1 MKKNSFLYEITL
13 NLIIT
18 LLISISSFLLNKY
31 FTNYLGMKNLGM
43 MKLFTQL
50 LAYLNLAE
58 IGLASAS
65 TYALYKPLAEKNYK
79 QISIVI
85 NTITSLYNKIF
96 LFILIIGLS
105 LSPMIPF
112 FIKDK
117 IIDKNIYLYWSLYVI
132 STALNYSFVKYSVLF
147 TADQK
152 FGFVR
157 LVQGGSK
164 IFCQLLQILVIIK
177 LQSFL
182 IFILLLILDNVIQY
196 IFYKIHYK
204 KYYLYIYKT
213 EVKDKS
219 ITKNLKNLFWHK
231 IAGLIVFNTD
241 LILISKFISLE
252 IVGIYASYQMVIQM
266 IMTIINIVLNVL
278 RPKIG
283 KYIAENK
290 KEKIF
295 YYWKNL
301 NILFLFVSILF
312 SFCTYKLV
320 NDFVILWLGKQFVL
334 TIFSVKLIMANFF
347 VLCFRGITDIF
358 KDGSGFFDDIYLP
371 ILEAM
376 INFVIS
382 IILVNYM
389 GLNGVIIGTIVS
401 NILIICI
408 AKPILVFKR
417 CFNKELKGYI
427 KTYGNYL
434 ILITISLLSCNF
446 IMKFIT
452 VKNINSWFD
461 WIING
466 ITVGSITFIVIFII
480 FLSNADFRRIMCFKQ
495 LKLIGEKN
503 ECNNNSSRN
512 RNKT

>member
-1 MKKNSFLYEITL
+1 MKKTVFFKEIVLNLTITIGISITL
-13 NLIIT
+13 
-18 LLISISSFLLNKY
+18 FLVNRY
-31 FTNYLGMKNLGM
+31 FAFYLGVQNLGL

-96 LFILIIGLS
+96 LFILIVGL
-105 LSPMIPF
+105 LLNPIIPF

-132 STALNYSFVKYSVLF
+132 STALSYSFVKYSVLF

-157 LVQGGSK
+157 LIQGGSK

-182 IFILLLILDNVIQY
+182 IFILLLILDNIIQY

-204 KYYLYIYKT
+204 KYYSYIFKT
-213 EVKDKS
+213 EIKDKS

-231 IAGLIVFNTD
+231 IAELIVFNTY

-252 IVGIYASYQMVIQM
+252 IVGIYASYQMIIQM

-283 KYIAENK
+283 KFIAENN

-295 YYWKNL
+295 NYWRHL
-301 NILFLFVSILF
+301 NILSLFSSILF
-312 SFCTYKLV
+312 SSCTYKLI
-320 NDFVILWLGKQFVL
+320 NDFIILWLGEKFILSKL
-334 TIFSVKLIMANFF
+334 TVFLILMNLFIQN
-347 VLCFRGITDIF
+347 FRGITDIF
-358 KDGSGFFDDIYLP
+358 KDGSGFFDDIQLP
-371 ILEAM
+371 ISEAL
-376 INFVIS
+376 INFILS
-382 IILVNYM
+382 IILVQYI
-389 GLNGVIIGTIVS
+389 GLNGIVIGTIAS

-408 AKPILVFKR
+408 ARPIMVFKR
-417 CFNKELKGYI
+417 CFDRNTKDYI
-427 KTYGNYL
+427 KIYGNYL
-434 ILITISLLSCNF
+434 ILVIVSLLSYNF
-446 IMKFIT
+446 ILKFISL
-452 VKNINSWFD
+452 KNVNSWFD
-461 WIING
+461 WIVNG
-466 ITVGSITFIVIFII
+466 VIVGSITFIITFII
-480 FLSNADFRRIMCFKQ
+480 FLNNKDFR
-495 LKLIGEKN
+495 
-503 ECNNNSSRN
+503 NNLLLLRG
-512 RNKT
+512 NKK

>member
-1 MKKNSFLYEITL
+1 MTNFKFFKEIVLNLTITIGISITL
-13 NLIIT
+13 
-18 LLISISSFLLNKY
+18 FLVNRY
-31 FTNYLGMKNLGM
+31 FAFYLGVQNLGL

-85 NTITSLYNKIF
+85 NIITSLYNKIF
-96 LFILIIGLS
+96 LFILLVGL
-105 LSPMIPF
+105 LLNPIIPF

-117 IIDKNIYLYWSLYVI
+117 IVDKNIYLYWSLYVI
-132 STALNYSFVKYSVLF
+132 STALSYSFVKYSVLF

-157 LVQGGSK
+157 LIQGGSK

-182 IFILLLILDNVIQY
+182 IFILSLILDNIIQY

-204 KYYLYIYKT
+204 KHYSYIFKT

-252 IVGIYASYQMVIQM
+252 IVGIYASYQMIIQM

-283 KYIAENK
+283 KFIAENN

-295 YYWKNL
+295 NYWRHL
-301 NILFLFVSILF
+301 NILSLFGSILF
-312 SFCTYKLV
+312 SSCTYKLI
-320 NDFVILWLGKQFVL
+320 NDFIILWLGEKFILSKL
-334 TIFSVKLIMANFF
+334 TVFLILMNLFIQN
-347 VLCFRGITDIF
+347 FRGITDIF
-358 KDGSGFFDDIYLP
+358 KDGSGFFDDIQLP
-371 ILEAM
+371 ISEAL
-376 INFVIS
+376 INFILS
-382 IILVNYM
+382 IILVQYI
-389 GLNGVIIGTIVS
+389 GLNGIVIGTIAS

-408 AKPILVFKR
+408 ARPIMVFKR
-417 CFNKELKGYI
+417 CFDRNTKDYI
-427 KTYGNYL
+427 KIYGNYL
-434 ILITISLLSCNF
+434 ILVIVSLLSCNF
-446 IMKFIT
+446 ILKFISL
-452 VKNINSWFD
+452 KNVNSWFD
-461 WIING
+461 WIVNG
-466 ITVGSITFIVIFII
+466 VIVGSITFIITFII
-480 FLSNADFRRIMCFKQ
+480 FLNNKDFR
-495 LKLIGEKN
+495 
-503 ECNNNSSRN
+503 NNLLLLRG
-512 RNKT
+512 NKK

>member
-1 MKKNSFLYEITL
+1 MKKTVFFKEIVLNLTITIGISITL
-13 NLIIT
+13 
-18 LLISISSFLLNKY
+18 FLVNRY
-31 FTNYLGMKNLGM
+31 FAFYLGVQNLGL

-96 LFILIIGLS
+96 LFILIVGL
-105 LSPMIPF
+105 LLNPIIPF

-132 STALNYSFVKYSVLF
+132 STALSYSFVKYSVLF

-157 LVQGGSK
+157 LIQGGSK

-182 IFILLLILDNVIQY
+182 IFILLLILDNIIQY

-204 KYYLYIYKT
+204 KYYSYIFKT
-213 EVKDKS
+213 EIKDKS

-231 IAGLIVFNTD
+231 IAELIVFNTD

-252 IVGIYASYQMVIQM
+252 IVGIYASYQMIIQM

-283 KYIAENK
+283 KFIAENN

-295 YYWKNL
+295 NYWRHL
-301 NILFLFVSILF
+301 NILSLFSSILF
-312 SFCTYKLV
+312 SSCTYKLI
-320 NDFVILWLGKQFVL
+320 NDFIILWLGEKFILSKL
-334 TIFSVKLIMANFF
+334 TVFLILMNLFIQN
-347 VLCFRGITDIF
+347 FRGITDIF
-358 KDGSGFFDDIYLP
+358 KDGSGFFDDIQLP
-371 ILEAM
+371 ISEAL
-376 INFVIS
+376 INFILS
-382 IILVNYM
+382 IILVQYI
-389 GLNGVIIGTIVS
+389 GLNGIVIGTIAS

-408 AKPILVFKR
+408 ARPIMVFKR
-417 CFNKELKGYI
+417 CFDRNTKDYI
-427 KTYGNYL
+427 KIYGNYL
-434 ILITISLLSCNF
+434 ILVIVSLLSYNF
-446 IMKFIT
+446 ILKFISL
-452 VKNINSWFD
+452 KNVNSWFD
-461 WIING
+461 WIVNG
-466 ITVGSITFIVIFII
+466 VIVGSITFIITFII
-480 FLSNADFRRIMCFKQ
+480 FLNNKDFR
-495 LKLIGEKN
+495 
-503 ECNNNSSRN
+503 NNLLLLRG
-512 RNKT
+512 NKK

>member
-1 MKKNSFLYEITL
+1 MITFLISLLSFLI
-13 NLIIT
+13 NR
-18 LLISISSFLLNKY
+18 Y
-31 FTNYLGMKNLGM
+31 FAFYLGVQNLGL

-96 LFILIIGLS
+96 LFILLVGFLLNPI
-105 LSPMIPF
+105 IPF

-117 IIDKNIYLYWSLYVI
+117 IVDENIYLYWSLYVI
-132 STALNYSFVKYSVLF
+132 STALSYSFVKYSVLF

-157 LVQGGSK
+157 LIQGGSR
-164 IFCQLLQILVIIK
+164 IFCQLLQIFVIIK

-182 IFILLLILDNVIQY
+182 IFILFLILDNIIQY

-204 KYYLYIYKT
+204 KYYSYIFKT

-252 IVGIYASYQMVIQM
+252 IVGIYASYQMIIQM

-278 RPKIG
+278 KPKVG
-283 KYIAENK
+283 KFIAENN
-290 KEKIF
+290 KENIF
-295 YYWKNL
+295 NYWKNL
-301 NILFLFVSILF
+301 NILSLFSSILF
-312 SFCTYKLV
+312 SFCTYKLI
-320 NDFVILWLGKQFVL
+320 NDFIVLWLGEKFILSKL
-334 TIFSVKLIMANFF
+334 TVFLIMINLFIQS
-347 VLCFRGITDIF
+347 FRKIIDIF
-358 KDGSGFFDDIYLP
+358 KDGSGFFDDIQLP
-371 ILEAM
+371 ISEAV
-376 INFVIS
+376 INFILS
-382 IILVNYM
+382 IILVQYM

-417 CFNKELKGYI
+417 CFDKDIKDYI
-427 KTYGNYL
+427 KIYGNYL
-434 ILITISLLSCNF
+434 ILIIISLFVCDF
-446 IMKFIT
+446 ILKFISLKI
-452 VKNINSWFD
+452 VNSWFD

-466 ITVGSITFIVIFII
+466 VIVGSLTFMTVFIV
-480 FLSNADFRRIMCFKQ
+480 FLSNKDFR
-495 LKLIGEKN
+495 
-503 ECNNNSSRN
+503 NNLRM
-512 RNKT
+512 RKR

>member
-1 MKKNSFLYEITL
+1 MKFLKETIL

-18 LLISISSFLLNKY
+18 MGISITLFLVNRY
-31 FTNYLGMKNLGM
+31 FAFYLGMQNLGL

-79 QISIVI
+79 QVSVVI

-96 LFILIIGLS
+96 LFILLVGFLLNPI
-105 LSPMIPF
+105 IPF

-132 STALNYSFVKYSVLF
+132 STALSYSFVKYSVLF

-157 LVQGGSK
+157 LIQGGSK

-182 IFILLLILDNVIQY
+182 VFTLLLILDNIIQY
-196 IFYKIHYK
+196 IFYKLYYK
-204 KYYLYIYKT
+204 KYYSYIFKT

-252 IVGIYASYQMVIQM
+252 IVGIYASYQMIIQM

-278 RPKIG
+278 KPKVG
-283 KYIAENK
+283 KFIAENN
-290 KEKIF
+290 KENVFK
-295 YYWKNL
+295 YWKNL
-301 NILFLFVSILF
+301 NIFFLFIGIFFLI
-312 SFCTYKLV
+312 CTYKLV
-320 NDFVILWLGKQFVL
+320 NSFIYLWLGKNFILSRSTV
-334 TIFSVKLIMANFF
+334 ILIMINLFIQCISG
-347 VLCFRGITDIF
+347 VVHIF
-358 KDGSGFFDDIYLP
+358 KEGSGFFDDIQLP
-371 ILEAM
+371 ISEAV
-376 INFVIS
+376 INFILS
-382 IILVNYM
+382 IILVQYI
-389 GLNGVIIGTIVS
+389 GLKGVIIGTIAS

-408 AKPILVFKR
+408 ARPILVFKR
-417 CFNKELKGYI
+417 CFNKNIKDYI
-427 KTYGNYL
+427 KIYGNYL
-434 ILITISLLSCNF
+434 ILVIVSLSSCNF
-446 IMKFIT
+446 ILKFISLKI
-452 VKNINSWFD
+452 VNSWFD
-461 WIING
+461 WIVNG
-466 ITVGSITFIVIFII
+466 VIVGSITFVTVFVI
-480 FLSNADFRRIMCFKQ
+480 FLSNKDFRNDLLLLR
-495 LKLIGEKN
+495 E
-503 ECNNNSSRN
+503 
-512 RNKT
+512 NKK